1 MGTLMAESTNP
12 PYMYR
17 LEWIDAPTGGQMYGR
32 WYPADKLEELEASRT
47 RAIDITNL
55 PVEIGRSIHDEMV
68 MLSSVAEFGLNV
80 ERTNAQVELDSLT
93 D

>member
-1 MGTLMAESTNP
+1 MAESTTP

-17 LEWIDAPTGGQMYGR
+17 LEWTNAAGSPMYGR
-32 WYPADKLEELEASRT
+32 WYPDDKLEELEASRT
-47 RAIDITNL
+47 RAINMTNL

-68 MLSSVAEFGLNV
+68 MLRSVAEFGLYV